1 MGATTRPLARNVFS
15 LTDAMDVENL
25 VSLFATDGRVVF
37 GNGQPMVGV
46 DEIRT
51 GTYAFYD
58 TIASLHHDIVKE
70 WNISDDTIIELKV
83 TYGRKDGQRSPSR
96 ASRSS
101 IPTPQA
107 RSTTTACTSIRR
119 PSMPDRRAQT
129 RP

>member
-46 DEIRT
+46 DEIRK
-51 GTYAFYD
+51 GTDAFYD

-70 WNISDDTIIELKV
+70 WNVDSDTIIELKV
-83 TYGRKDGQRSPSR
+83 TYGRKDGQQVT
-96 ASRSS
+96 
-101 IPTPQA
+101 IPCTTIFHTDSAGKIDDYRVYFDVTPIYA
-107 RSTTTACTSIRR
+107 
-119 PSMPDRRAQT
+119 
-129 RP
+129 

>member
-1 MGATTRPLARNVFS
+1 MGATTRPLARNVFA

-46 DEIRT
+46 DEIRK

-70 WNISDDTIIELKV
+70 WNVDDDTIIELKV
-83 TYGRKDGQRSPSR
+83 TYGRKDGQQVT
-96 ASRSS
+96 
-101 IPTPQA
+101 IPCTTIFHIDSAAKIDDYRVYFDVTPIYA
-107 RSTTTACTSIRR
+107 
-119 PSMPDRRAQT
+119 
-129 RP
+129 

>member
-1 MGATTRPLARNVFS
+1 MGATTRPLARNVFA

-46 DEIRT
+46 DEIRK

-70 WNISDDTIIELKV
+70 WNVDDDAIIELKV
-83 TYGRKDGQRSPSR
+83 TYGRKDGQQVTVPCTTIFHTDSAGKIDDYRVYFDV
-96 ASRSS
+96 
-101 IPTPQA
+101 TP
-107 RSTTTACTSIRR
+107 IYV
-119 PSMPDRRAQT
+119 
-129 RP
+129 